1 MPTLEK
7 LPSVLSALSA
17 IPKFDLSPSPALL
30 RSSEMATQDTITDK
44 IASGNLSSLDEKQ
57 KFSEVALT
65 SVDAHHDID
74 PKEERA
80 FV

>member
-1 MPTLEK
+1 
-7 LPSVLSALSA
+7 LSA

-30 RSSEMATQDTITDK
+30 RSSEMATQDITTDK
-44 IASGNLSSLDEKQ
+44 VASGNTSSLDEKQ
-57 KFSEVALT
+57 KFADVALT
-65 SVDAHHDID
+65 SIDAHHDID